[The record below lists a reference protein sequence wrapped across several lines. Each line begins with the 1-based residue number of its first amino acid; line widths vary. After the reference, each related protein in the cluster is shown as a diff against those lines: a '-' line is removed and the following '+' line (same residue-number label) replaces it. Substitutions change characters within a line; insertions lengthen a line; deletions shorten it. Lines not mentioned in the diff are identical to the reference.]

1 VQLELLVTPVSF
13 VQQDQLLQDQYF
25 LLGSLDLA
33 RMDTIVP
40 LAQTESKLL
49 VLQVHIEMRSSDLL
63 LQTANNAFLAMNV
76 LEQLLT
82 FRLIFVMQATFAMPE
97 QLCLLSLQINAL

>member
-1 VQLELLVTPVSF
+1 MTLVSF

-49 VLQVHIEMRSSDLL
+49 VLQVNIEMRSSDLL

>member
-63 LQTANNAFLAMNV
+63 LQTAKNAFLAMNV
-76 LEQLLT
+76 LEQL
-82 FRLIFVMQATFAMPE
+82 
-97 QLCLLSLQINAL
+97 